1 MAYTTSGGLK
11 TSATVKAA
19 DLKAGT
25 TPLEIIIQNQ
35 AAAIMYVKFGSGAS
49 ATDYDFALK
58 ACTVAKDGTSTPIV
72 LSNFDDAQVI
82 SAFAGSGTLSYTFS
96 YR

>member
-1 MAYTTSGGLK
+1 MAYTSSDAVK
-11 TSATVKAA
+11 TSTTVKSA

-35 AAAIMYVKFGSGAS
+35 AAAVMYVKFGANAS
-49 ATDYDFALK
+49 SINYDFALK
-58 ACTVAKDGTSTPIV
+58 ACTVEKDGTSPPVV
-72 LSNFDDAQVI
+72 LTNFDDAQVI
-82 SAFAGSGTLSYTFS
+82 SAASTDLKYTFS